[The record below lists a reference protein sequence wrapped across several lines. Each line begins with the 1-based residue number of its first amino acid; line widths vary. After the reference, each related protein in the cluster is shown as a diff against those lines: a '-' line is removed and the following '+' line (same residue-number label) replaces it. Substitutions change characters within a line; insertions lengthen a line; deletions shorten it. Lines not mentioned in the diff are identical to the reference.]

1 MNRRILDKCA
11 LFKGLS
17 GEELEKALSFLSARK
32 KTYARGE
39 ALNRPGEAL
48 RSFGLVLEGCICVYM
63 DDVSGDRLLMAR
75 VMPGVTFGES
85 LCYLGMKTPFH
96 IESAEDSTVL
106 LMDPSPIRDSEAP
119 LGSLERSLCR
129 RFTAMLAERT
139 LAMNDRIQIL
149 SKQSIREKVMTLLSQ
164 YKIRGEGSTVKL
176 PFNREAMAVYL
187 GVNQSAL
194 SRELSRMQRDGL
206 IEFKGSSFTVL
217 P

>member
-48 RSFGLVLEGCICVYM
+48 RSFGLVLEGCICVYI

-85 LCYLGMKTPFH
+85 LCYLGMKT
-96 IESAEDSTVL
+96 
-106 LMDPSPIRDSEAP
+106 
-119 LGSLERSLCR
+119 
-129 RFTAMLAERT
+129 
-139 LAMNDRIQIL
+139 
-149 SKQSIREKVMTLLSQ
+149 
-164 YKIRGEGSTVKL
+164 
-176 PFNREAMAVYL
+176 
-187 GVNQSAL
+187 
-194 SRELSRMQRDGL
+194 
-206 IEFKGSSFTVL
+206 
-217 P
+217 